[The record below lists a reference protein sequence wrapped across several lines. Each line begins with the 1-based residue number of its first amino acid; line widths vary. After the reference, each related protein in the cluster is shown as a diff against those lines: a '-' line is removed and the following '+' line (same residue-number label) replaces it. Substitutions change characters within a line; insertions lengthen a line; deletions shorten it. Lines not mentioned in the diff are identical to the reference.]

1 MQTNRIILAL
11 IGACLAGL
19 VLAQPA
25 RAGILISVDK
35 STQRMTVVVDGQPR
49 YTWPVSTG
57 RRGYDTPSGTFRPFR
72 MDKDHRSEE
81 YDNAPMPY
89 SIFFTASGIAV
100 HGTDQQRRLGHA
112 ASHGCVRLSLKNA
125 AILWDLVKRESI
137 ASTIVQVRNS
147 SGTAPKVATPKLAPM
162 TELASAQDPRNRK
175 PLIPFL
181 PFLR

>member
-1 MQTNRIILAL
+1 MNIRRSIPSLAGAFIAVLAL
-11 IGACLAGL
+11 SQ
-19 VLAQPA
+19 VA
-25 RAGILISVDK
+25 RADILISVDK

-49 YTWPVSTG
+49 YIWPVSTG
-57 RRGYDTPSGTFRPFR
+57 RPGYDTPSGTFRPFR

-89 SIFFTASGIAV
+89 AIFFTASGIAV
-100 HGTDQQRRLGHA
+100 HGTDEPRRLGQA
-112 ASHGCVRLSLKNA
+112 ASHGCVRISVKNA

-137 ASTIVQVRNS
+137 ASTVVQVRNS
-147 SGTAPKVATPKLAPM
+147 GGTATVANAGLAPM
-162 TELASAQDPRNRK
+162 TELASAQDPQNRK